1 MGLLARVLVASL
13 FGLHTA
19 EFNSLLQEIDS
30 DKPAIRKPDSQ
41 QVQRPAPSAAGIQDT
56 DAVLKPLIEARNQ
69 RQNVAFSTGNTV
81 CPLSSAMTLW
91 KRSNR
96 A

>member
-1 MGLLARVLVASL
+1 MWSRKFPKRVA
-13 FGLHTA
+13 GW
-19 EFNSLLQEIDS
+19 
-30 DKPAIRKPDSQ
+30 
-41 QVQRPAPSAAGIQDT
+41 APSAAGIQDT